1 MVIILVIVTRQTQTG
16 RVDLTRHL
24 TEEYVRWTNM
34 LIPEKDVF
42 QIVVAT
48 FIPGSEAV

>member
-1 MVIILVIVTRQTQTG
+1 MVIILVIVTQTG
-16 RVDLTRHL
+16 NVDLTRHL

-48 FIPGSEAV
+48 FIRGSEAV